1 MLTLEW
7 RIDHW
12 DDSCSEA
19 VTPTLSAIPYYTRG
33 IINSIGC
40 DDSDNDDGESD
51 GHDVDGGGGFCDVL
65 GDLNDSG

>member
-1 MLTLEW
+1 MLI
-7 RIDHW
+7 ID
-12 DDSCSEA
+12 
-19 VTPTLSAIPYYTRG
+19 
-33 IINSIGC
+33 IGC